1 MKEQFN
7 VSPSYTK
14 LPPFH
19 IVYKILIKKKTAK
32 HLRSIEKK
40 TTTQNIRNEFIRLTS
55 LC

>member
-40 TTTQNIRNEFIRLTS
+40 NNNAKHQKRIY
-55 LC
+55 